1 MLFYSMLFN
10 FSNVLVFFLVGA
22 GFVFVS
28 LTLGK
33 LVRPSVPLPEKL
45 TTYECGELPTEKAWM
60 NFNIRFYILALIFI
74 IFDVEVA
81 FMFPIAV
88 VFRQWIQEGKGT
100 LALIEVSLFVLIL
113 LLGLVYAWIK
123 GDLEWVRKI
132 QAEPADGNVVSRA
145 SHI

>member
-1 MLFYSMLFN
+1 MLFN
-10 FSNVLVFFLVGA
+10 FSNVLIFFVVGA

-28 LTLGK
+28 LALGK

-60 NFNIRFYILALIFI
+60 NFNIRFYILALVFI

-81 FMFPIAV
+81 FMFPVAV
-88 VFRQWIQEGKGT
+88 VFRKWIQEGKGA
-100 LALIEVSLFVLIL
+100 LALTEVRLFVLLL
-113 LLGLVYAWIK
+113 LLGFIYAWVK

-132 QAEPADGNVVSRA
+132 PIETTSGNIVSQASSV
-145 SHI
+145 

>member
-1 MLFYSMLFN
+1 MLFN
-10 FSNVLVFFLVGA
+10 FSNVLIFFVVGA

-28 LTLGK
+28 LALGK

-60 NFNIRFYILALIFI
+60 NFNIRFYILALVFI

-81 FMFPIAV
+81 FMFPVAV
-88 VFRQWIQEGKGT
+88 VFRKWIQEGKGA
-100 LALIEVSLFVLIL
+100 LALTEVSLFVLLL
-113 LLGLVYAWIK
+113 LLGFIYAWVK

-132 QAEPADGNVVSRA
+132 PIETTSGNIVSQASSV
-145 SHI
+145 